1 MNGFETIDKKFHFS
15 PDWSQLGKINAHL
28 PKFPDHYSVTDD
40 RNEERPFRLVTAPAR
55 QFLNSSFT
63 ETPAARKR
71 EKRPTAKIHSIVCE
85 RLGIGDGDLIRIGN
99 DLASV
104 VLHVEVFSELQEDVV
119 IVESIWPNSS
129 FIEGVGINSLVST
142 DPGHGVGG
150 AVFHDTSVWLKT
162 VGANN

>member
-1 MNGFETIDKKFHFS
+1 MI
-15 PDWSQLGKINAHL
+15 
-28 PKFPDHYSVTDD
+28 
-40 RNEERPFRLVTAPAR
+40 
-55 QFLNSSFT
+55 
-63 ETPAARKR
+63 
-71 EKRPTAKIHSIVCE
+71 
-85 RLGIGDGDLIRIGN
+85 
-99 DLASV
+99 LASV

>member
-1 MNGFETIDKKFHFS
+1 MGSEMCIR
-15 PDWSQLGKINAHL
+15 
-28 PKFPDHYSVTDD
+28 D
-40 RNEERPFRLVTAPAR
+40 RVTAPAR

-63 ETPAARKR
+63 ETSAARKR
-71 EKRPTAKIHSIVCE
+71 EKRPTAKIHSTVCE

-104 VLHVEVFSELQEDVV
+104 VLHIEVFSELQEDVV